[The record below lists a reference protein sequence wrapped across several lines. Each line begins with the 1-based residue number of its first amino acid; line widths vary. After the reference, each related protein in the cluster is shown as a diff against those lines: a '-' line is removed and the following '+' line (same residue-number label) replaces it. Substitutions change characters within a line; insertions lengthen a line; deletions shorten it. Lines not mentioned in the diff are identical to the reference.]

1 MSVSPLRTITER
13 LEATEAI
20 DAVAAPVSRTAR
32 GVLGNGGLKD
42 VLRGTWIGHALHP
55 LLTDVVVGSFTSA
68 TILDLV
74 GGDDD
79 SVQRLIAVGIAA
91 YPPTALTGVSD
102 WSDTA
107 ERDPGIRRAGLVHAG
122 LNAGALSLYVASLA
136 ARRRGD
142 TGRGRL
148 LGLAGAGALGAA
160 GYLGGHLSYVRGAR
174 VERATPG
181 AAPDPA

>member
-13 LEATEAI
+13 LEPTEAI

-79 SVQRLIAVGIAA
+79 SVQRL
-91 YPPTALTGVSD
+91 
-102 WSDTA
+102 
-107 ERDPGIRRAGLVHAG
+107 
-122 LNAGALSLYVASLA
+122 GA
-136 ARRRGD
+136 
-142 TGRGRL
+142 
-148 LGLAGAGALGAA
+148 
-160 GYLGGHLSYVRGAR
+160 
-174 VERATPG
+174 
-181 AAPDPA
+181 

>member
-1 MSVSPLRTITER
+1 M
-13 LEATEAI
+13 
-20 DAVAAPVSRTAR
+20 AASRTS
-32 GVLGNGGLKD
+32 
-42 VLRGTWIGHALHP
+42 LRGTWIGHALHP

-79 SVQRLIAVGIAA
+79 SVQRLIAVGVAA

-107 ERDPGIRRAGLVHAG
+107 ERDPGIRRAGLVHAV

-136 ARRRGD
+136 ARRR
-142 TGRGRL
+142 
-148 LGLAGAGALGAA
+148 A
-160 GYLGGHLSYVRGAR
+160 
-174 VERATPG
+174 ATPG
-181 AAPDPA
+181 GAACSAWREPVRWEPPGTSAATCRTCAARGSSALRPAPRPIRPDAALARCAR